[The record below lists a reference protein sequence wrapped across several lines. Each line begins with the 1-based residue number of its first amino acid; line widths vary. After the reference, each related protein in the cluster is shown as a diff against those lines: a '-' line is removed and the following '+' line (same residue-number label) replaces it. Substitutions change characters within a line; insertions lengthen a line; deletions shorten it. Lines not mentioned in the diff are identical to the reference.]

1 MTIEDTGS
9 LIRAIRRVEL
19 ITRARVSGQ
28 QTGVHIS
35 LFKGQGV
42 EFSEIREYIPGDDV
56 RAIDWKV
63 TARYGKPHIKEFTEE
78 RDQTFYFVFDLSG
91 SGKFGTIQSKFKM
104 MLEILAS
111 LVFSALMYHDRV
123 GLLLVTDQV
132 ELFIPAKGG
141 RKHGVALLQKVLTHQ
156 AGSERSDIRPALI
169 HLANRLRRSS
179 SVILIS
185 DFLVPDFDR
194 ELALLKLHHEVMAVQ
209 VMDQRECELPDVGL
223 IELED
228 AETGEQI
235 LIDTSDE
242 IFRAR
247 YQQAV
252 SDADQLVKSMM
263 RRHNVPMVRVSTGD
277 DWQVRINRLFNGV
290 VSQGVS

>member
-1 MTIEDTGS
+1 MSEDTRD

-19 ITRARVSGQ
+19 ITRQRVAGQ

-42 EFSEIREYIPGDDV
+42 EFSEIREYMPGDDI

-63 TARYGKPHIKEFTEE
+63 TARYGKPYIKEFTEE

-91 SGKFGTIQSKFKM
+91 SGKFGMVQSKYKT

-123 GLLLVTDQV
+123 GLLLVTDRV
-132 ELFIPAKGG
+132 EAFIPARGG
-141 RKHGVALLQKVLTHQ
+141 RKHGIALLQKVVEHK
-156 AGSERSDIRPALI
+156 AGSERSDLRPALT
-169 HLANRLRRSS
+169 HLARSLRRSS
-179 SVILIS
+179 SVILLS
-185 DFLVPDFDR
+185 DFFIPDCDR
-194 ELALLKLHHEVMAVQ
+194 ELSILKLHHEVMAIQ
-209 VMDQRECELPDVGL
+209 VVDPRERDIPDVGL

-242 IFRAR
+242 VFRAR
-247 YQQAV
+247 YQEVVAE
-252 SDADQLVKSMM
+252 ADTRTEHMF
-263 RRHNVPMVRVSTGD
+263 RRHNIPSVQISAGD
-277 DWQVRINRLFNGV
+277 DWQGRLNRLFSKVPSMGV
-290 VSQGVS
+290 F